1 MRWKQFILNF
11 QHGLLS
17 GNFKT
22 KDALKKAVKTQVFAA
37 FFYSINQ
44 KTKMNQTQKH
54 ILYIQIK

>member
-22 KDALKKAVKTQVFAA
+22 KDALKKGCKNASFCSL
-37 FFYSINQ
+37 FYSINQ
-44 KTKMNQTQKH
+44 KVQNEPNAKTYF
-54 ILYIQIK
+54 IYPS